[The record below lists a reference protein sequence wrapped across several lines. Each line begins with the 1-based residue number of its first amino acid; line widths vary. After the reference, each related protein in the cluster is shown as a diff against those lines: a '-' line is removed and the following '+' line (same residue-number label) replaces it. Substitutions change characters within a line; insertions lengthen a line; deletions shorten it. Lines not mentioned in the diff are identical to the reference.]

1 MSDLPSETEYSEQE
15 TTDSVSGE
23 RNSFSDRD
31 EYHYKGNFSP
41 YQGEPLASS
50 QHDSSEEINDD
61 IDEDGLSP
69 AVLKQRYER
78 QIPVQEW

>member
-1 MSDLPSETEYSEQE
+1 MSS
-15 TTDSVSGE
+15 E
-23 RNSFSDRD
+23 RNSFSDSD
-31 EYHYKGNFSP
+31 EYHYKGNFLP

-50 QHDSSEEINDD
+50 PDDLNEESNDD

-69 AVLKQRYER
+69 AVLEQRYER